1 MRGKR
6 SLRRAVPREFRCRD
20 CPSCSSTLPGPVN
33 DALVCIGEYC
43 CTKGRRPRKLKDRN
57 RRGVPDWCPLR
68 KDPCELRIYG
78 FRNAD
83 EQALHILLCGGV
95 KRELSPS
102 ASRYAVIHEGTS
114 PLSAKEFWRK
124 LETERDAELLGLP
137 VELYSVVEIDDGLKP
152 VCFYKTI
159 DGYEPA
165 PLFDRER
172 AQKDRW
178 EGGTDKLPASSL
190 CGDRKEDHNG

>member
-1 MRGKR
+1 M
-6 SLRRAVPREFRCRD
+6 
-20 CPSCSSTLPGPVN
+20 
-33 DALVCIGEYC
+33 
-43 CTKGRRPRKLKDRN
+43 
-57 RRGVPDWCPLR
+57 
-68 KDPCELRIYG
+68 
-78 FRNAD
+78 
-83 EQALHILLCGGV
+83 
-95 KRELSPS
+95 
-102 ASRYAVIHEGTS
+102 IHEGTS

-124 LETERDAELLGLP
+124 LEIERDTELLGLP